1 MVDFKLRRMVCV
13 HCHVP
18 ERKMRDEGKSNREE
32 CIFLHEEPCPE
43 DNGGLPVE
51 NGALDISLEQ

>member
-1 MVDFKLRRMVCV
+1 M